1 MLFIAGISSLNAEAM
16 WSGNASVDADEF
28 VSFID
33 DYPLAGASSSFT
45 RNTKVR
51 VFNPQNNKSVEITI
65 VKRAPRPGIFLVLSE
80 QAAAVL
86 DMPVDQVLPVQVQVL
101 APEENKTYEEF
112 NSRDPDINPAMS
124 VPEEGTENIASD
136 SGAVPPEISEDAAAP
151 KEIVSGTSAP
161 GLFPE
166 DAVPVPVPED
176 SLRMDRG
183 EEPPEAA
190 DTVEAGEPDIPAD
203 ESPVDIHEPVET
215 VDMTLPAAE
224 PAAAVDLTMED
235 ELNGDV
241 LPSGENVIYFL
252 TPSDFRPPTGPVPV
266 REEKEE
272 IVPVLV
278 DRSAL
283 EDYIVA
289 NLNNGSS
296 YIQLGAYSSP
306 ESIYSEIEDIEARYP
321 MVVWTEN
328 NTGGTI
334 YKLLIGPLTR
344 DETGVLSY
352 RFRDSGYADLFL
364 YKP

>member
-1 MLFIAGISSLNAEAM
+1 VPE
-16 WSGNASVDADEF
+16 
-28 VSFID
+28 
-33 DYPLAGASSSFT
+33 AGAE
-45 RNTKVR
+45 
-51 VFNPQNNKSVEITI
+51 EI
-65 VKRAPRPGIFLVLSE
+65 
-80 QAAAVL
+80 AA
-86 DMPVDQVLPVQVQVL
+86 
-101 APEENKTYEEF
+101 
-112 NSRDPDINPAMS
+112 
-124 VPEEGTENIASD
+124 
-136 SGAVPPEISEDAAAP
+136 GAEDAAG
-151 KEIVSGTSAP
+151 EIPEELSPDEELVSGTSAP

-166 DAVPVPVPED
+166 DVVPVPVPED
-176 SLRMDRG
+176 SLRMERE
-183 EEPPEAA
+183 EEPVPAPVVAEAPE
-190 DTVEAGEPDIPAD
+190 EPSA
-203 ESPVDIHEPVET
+203 ELHEPVET
-215 VDMTLPAAE
+215 ADMILPVEEGEAEEPAEAEAPVKAE
-224 PAAAVDLTMED
+224 PAPAVDLTMEE

-266 REEKEE
+266 REEKED
-272 IVPVLV
+272 IIPVLV

-306 ESIYSEIEDIEARYP
+306 ESIYSEIEAIEARYP

-328 NTGGTI
+328 RAGGTV